1 MSVAV
6 YINSSNSANALV
18 AWGIRFAQA
27 DSTALLIVV
36 PRRQKQDPAKFDPL
50 ELRERNQNE
59 LFNSV
64 FTAIEKHSP
73 QRYVLEEKIAVGYSD
88 LDRVMI
94 ETRELVA
101 TKPEDAFVQNVAT
114 MDIKTLI
121 LPVADKFETSSAEAG
136 WAQQLYETAPCET
149 IMVRGAPPRDALNTL
164 VIANRDLGADIAL
177 HRAAALALSKSTFL
191 PEEDNSQD
199 NQQDAA
205 AGKQQINAGDDADQS
220 TAEKKTQADSSVA
233 SCDERVTEAPGKVR
247 FLYVRPDDD
256 EVAYQVAELH
266 TRKILAKAGSKCKG
280 IEPEIVLCDNLM
292 EAVNH
297 RDITSVDLILLGTR
311 HLKSIRSLFRQTFFN
326 DRATENVSRQSVGAI
341 RPAIPLGNRLS
352 RNAQVLVR
360 RTVPQLDK
368 EARVGLVDRL
378 QEGSSFNFDFASLIS
393 LSTIIAAL
401 GLLDNSAAVV
411 IGAMLVAP
419 LMTPLVGMGFAMVQV
434 NERLMRT
441 AFKAVAMGFAVALA
455 IGATL
460 GLLVNGL
467 TNLEVT
473 PEMAGRDLPSLI
485 DLFVALFSGVAGAYA
500 MSRANLISALP
511 GVAIAA
517 ALVPPI
523 ATAGMALTM
532 GDLVLGGGALLL
544 FLTNIVAIV
553 LGTAVTFWAV
563 GINTRMVKNAD
574 GSNQR
579 PPRMWPRYWL
589 AALVVLSFLLAIGME
604 ILHPLHVVPK

>member
-6 YINSSNSANALV
+6 YINNSNSANALV
-18 AWGIRFAQA
+18 SWGIRFAQA

-50 ELRERNQNE
+50 ELQERDQNE

-73 QRYVLEEKIAVGYSD
+73 ERYVLEEKIAVGYSD

-121 LPVADKFETSSAEAG
+121 LPVADKFETSSTEAG

-149 IMVRGAPPRDALNTL
+149 IMVRGAPPRGALNTL
-164 VIANRDLGADIAL
+164 VVADRDMGADTAL
-177 HRAAALALSKSTFL
+177 HRAAALAHSKSTFL
-191 PEEDNSQD
+191 PEEVKTSQYDQQD
-199 NQQDAA
+199 NLTSDQQT
-205 AGKQQINAGDDADQS
+205 GG
-220 TAEKKTQADSSVA
+220 SVA
-233 SCDERVTEAPGKVR
+233 TGDKQLTETPGKVR
-247 FLYVRPDDD
+247 FLFVRPDDD

-280 IEPEIVLCDNLM
+280 IQPEIVLSENLM

-297 RDITSVDLILLGTR
+297 RDIESVDLILLGTR
-311 HLKSIRSLFRQTFFN
+311 HLKLIRSLFRHKFSN
-326 DRATENVSRQSVGAI
+326 HGATKNVAPQSVGAI

-368 EARVGLVDRL
+368 EARVSLVDRL

-434 NERLMRT
+434 NERLMRK
-441 AFKAVAMGFAVALA
+441 AFKAVVMGFAVAFG

-532 GDLVLGGGALLL
+532 GDLVLGSGALLL

-589 AALVVLSFLLAIGME
+589 AALVILSFLLAIGME
-604 ILHPLHVVPK
+604 IFHPLHVVPEKTNPASVITNDQ